1 MFDFVV
7 EKFHCKQEKS
17 FFSTRCIKNSCYYHF
32 VSFKILKNNYF
43 TCINNSSYDL
53 DKKKNITAVIIL
65 AKKKYITAVIIITKL
80 FISWVKIL
88 VVLRGFTLRVKKILF
103 NIGESYI

>member
-1 MFDFVV
+1 M
-7 EKFHCKQEKS
+7 
-17 FFSTRCIKNSCYYHF
+17 
-32 VSFKILKNNYF
+32 IL
-43 TCINNSSYDL
+43 T
-53 DKKKNITAVIIL
+53 KKKNITAVIIL

-88 VVLRGFTLRVKKILF
+88 VVLRGFTLRVKKFLF